1 VKLVIFDLD
10 QTLVDVFQTHDR
22 AVALAFE
29 EFFGKKDTSLEQ
41 LDYAGRSLL
50 ESFGELARLHAVP
63 AADFEPRRFELL
75 SRYEDN
81 FVAGYPA
88 DPTPYILPGVTAL
101 LAALEA
107 RGDYL
112 ALYTGDSARVAQ
124 AMLTASKLDGYFRR
138 FFYGTEFS
146 TRLDMVR
153 RVIETAEADTGG
165 KFNGPDVVIVGDS
178 VRDVACAR
186 AAGALGIAVAT
197 GLHTPAQLEAA
208 GTDHLLADLADTQGV
223 MNLIHGTV

>member
-1 VKLVIFDLD
+1 MKLVIFDLD

-29 EFFGKKDTSLEQ
+29 EFFGKNGVSLEQ
-41 LDYAGRSLL
+41 LDYAGRSLM
-50 ESFGELARLHAVP
+50 ESFTELARLHQVP
-63 AADFEPRRFELL
+63 AADFEPRRAELL
-75 SRYEDN
+75 CRYEDN
-81 FVAGYPA
+81 FAAGYPA
-88 DPTPYILPGVTAL
+88 DPGPFILPGVTAL
-101 LAALEA
+101 LAAIAA

-124 AMLTASKLDGYFRR
+124 TMLTASDLNRYFRR
-138 FFYGTEFS
+138 FFYGTEFPS
-146 TRLDMVR
+146 RLAMVR
-153 RVIETAEADTGG
+153 RVIEFAEADTGREFEG
-165 KFNGPDVVIVGDS
+165 RDVVIIGDS

-208 GTDHLLADLADTQGV
+208 GADHRLADLSDTEDV
-223 MNLIHGTV
+223 LRLIHAAD

>member
-1 VKLVIFDLD
+1 MKLVIFDLD
-10 QTLVDVFQTHDR
+10 QTLVDVFQTHDQ
-22 AVALAFE
+22 AVRLAFE
-29 EFFGKKDTSLEQ
+29 EFFGKSGVSLEQ

-50 ESFGELARLHAVP
+50 ESFTELARLHDVP
-63 AADFEPRRFELL
+63 SADFEPRKAELL

-88 DPTPYILPGVTAL
+88 DPTPFLLPGVVAL

-124 AMLTASKLDGYFRR
+124 AMLTASHLDAYFRR
-138 FFYGTEFS
+138 FFYGTEFP

-153 RVIETAEADTGG
+153 SVIGSAEADTDREFKGR
-165 KFNGPDVVIVGDS
+165 DVVIVGDS

-208 GTDHLLADLADTQGV
+208 GTDHLLPDLSDTQGV
-223 MNLIHGTV
+223 LNLIHGAA